1 MRNGRRDHAPM
12 RRPPDPR
19 TIPYPRRALACA
31 SIVLVLLS
39 EASYV
44 SARVNEATKT
54 LPSVP
59 SSEPKVK
66 TPAATHRT
74 VYTSDTS
81 DGTIVPNYHGIPITP
96 RMRHRPPSRLRLNPS
111 PNHPPGHAPQ
121 VRHQRI
127 RAEVDPNS
135 RRTPCLRAPYP
146 SRKRRACPCRSRPH
160 RHHPS
165 RGPSSCR
172 PRLQP
177 QSQSSSPTA
186 PTVR

>member
-19 TIPYPRRALACA
+19 TIPYPRCALAWA

-66 TPAATHRT
+66 TPAATRRT

-81 DGTIVPNYHGIPITP
+81 DGTIIPNYHVIPITP
-96 RMRHRPPSRLRLNPS
+96 RMRHCPPPRLRLNPS
-111 PNHPPGHAPQ
+111 LNHPPGHAPQ

-127 RAEVDPNS
+127 RAEVDPTS
-135 RRTPCLRAPYP
+135 RRTPCLRAG
-146 SRKRRACPCRSRPH
+146 RRVARRS
-160 RHHPS
+160 S
-165 RGPSSCR
+165 
-172 PRLQP
+172 
-177 QSQSSSPTA
+177 
-186 PTVR
+186 